1 MDILAY
7 CAVIGAL
14 FLLASIVDLL
24 RSCLKEFA
32 ADSGHAAHQSA
43 CGAAEGHEGG
53 RGGNGRSGRMRC
65 SAAFLILF
73 FNRDMLGNDP
83 SVNLIQIG
91 KQLWSAH
98 KLTVPW
104 QLKAFPL
111 CINQLF

>member
-24 RSCLKEFA
+24 RSCLKELRQIR
-32 ADSGHAAHQSA
+32 DMLRTSQLLVES
-43 CGAAEGHEGG
+43 EGHEGG